1 MTTTPWAHLPNAR
14 HIDAVLAY
22 INERPRA
29 ASRVD
34 WGTEWDVALNVV
46 NSQLAD
52 IALPWRRAVRILDSV
67 KPFKNK
73 DADFGVLRSA
83 ARYAICALRKWD
95 EAADLLDLPPD
106 VLRTMA
112 DLAPEPV
119 KHQAVLLL
127 PWALVR
133 ASTAEDQS

>member
-1 MTTTPWAHLPNAR
+1 MTTTPWAHLPNAK

-46 NSQLAD
+46 NSQLTD

-73 DADFGVLRSA
+73 DADFGALRSA

-119 KHQAVLLL
+119 NHQAVLLL
-127 PWALVR
+127 PWAIVKTIEE
-133 ASTAEDQS
+133 SKS